1 MGFHWHEE
9 IPPRWDHA
17 KARII
22 GGAPPGVFDFGH
34 QTAGD
39 VLAGQWWRAE
49 GDDRRVVGYGW
60 MDCNWGDGEIL
71 IAVDP
76 EWQARGAGTF
86 ILERLRAEA
95 AQRGVNYVYNIV
107 PDRHPDGD
115 RVEAWLKRHGFE
127 RHGEGRLL
135 RARAAPPSAPNA
147 ENR

>member
-1 MGFHWHEE
+1 
-9 IPPRWDHA
+9 
-17 KARII
+17 
-22 GGAPPGVFDFGH
+22 
-34 QTAGD
+34 
-39 VLAGQWWRAE
+39 
-49 GDDRRVVGYGW
+49 

-147 ENR
+147 EHR